1 MGKQRAPYP
10 AWIYRQSA
18 LVPYRWDHNELH
30 VLLISSRSGK
40 RWVVPKGI
48 VEPGMSPIAS
58 ALKEAHEEAGVSGRA
73 HDRLLGRY
81 RQDKWGGTCD
91 IAVYPLEVTDE
102 RDDWPEA
109 RRRERRWFHLDDAAR
124 EAGRRGLRRIIARLP
139 DAVPE
144 PSASATTETGPL
156 PRPRLVCLLRHAK
169 SSHPDPKLGDEE
181 RPLALRGKRACEA
194 MSRYM
199 SLGEVH
205 PDLVL
210 CSSALR
216 TRQTLERIRPAL
228 GEDARV
234 QHSSA
239 LYRADPRAMLGH
251 LRGCPDDVSNV
262 LLIGH
267 NPGLQALALRLVH
280 RGVDSEAPV
289 DVAAMAAKFPTGA
302 LAILIYHG
310 ARWADLDTG
319 GCQLHSFVSPRQ
331 IGEAP

>member
-1 MGKQRAPYP
+1 MSKQRAPYP

-18 LVPYRWDHNELH
+18 LVPYRWDRDELH
-30 VLLISSRSGK
+30 VLLITSRGGK

-58 ALKEAHEEAGVSGRA
+58 ALKEAHEEAGVTGRA

-109 RRRERRWFHLDDAAR
+109 QSRERRWFPVSDAAR
-124 EAGRRGLRRIIARLP
+124 VAGRKGLRRIIERLREV
-139 DAVPE
+139 VPE
-144 PSASATTETGPL
+144 PSAPPATETAPL
-156 PRPRLVCLLRHAK
+156 VRARLVYLFRHAK
-169 SSHPDPKLGDEE
+169 SSRDDPELADEE
-181 RPLALRGKRACEA
+181 RPLAPRGERACEA

-199 SLGEVH
+199 SLAEVR

-216 TRQTLERIRPAL
+216 TRQTLERVMPAL
-228 GEDARV
+228 GEHTPV

-239 LYRADPRAMLGH
+239 LYLADPRAMLDR
-251 LRGCPDDVSNV
+251 LRGCPEDVSSV
-262 LLIGH
+262 MLVGH
-267 NPGLQALALRLVH
+267 NPSLQALALGLV
-280 RGVDSEAPV
+280 RGGDSEGRAE
-289 DVAAMAAKFPTGA
+289 VAAMAAKFPTGA
-302 LAILIYHG
+302 LTILVYHG
-310 ARWADLDTG
+310 ATWAELDAG
-319 GCQLHSFVSPRQ
+319 DCELHSFVSPRE